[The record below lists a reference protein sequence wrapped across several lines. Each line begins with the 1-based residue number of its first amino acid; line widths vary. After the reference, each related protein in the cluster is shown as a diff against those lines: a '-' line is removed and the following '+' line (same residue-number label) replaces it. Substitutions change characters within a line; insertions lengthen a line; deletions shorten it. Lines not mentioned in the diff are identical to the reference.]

1 MELSGEEK
9 GFNPLRV
16 HRPSRAFSGLA
27 ESRGIERTAWPCFRR
42 FGGTAGW
49 PNARDLARANRRCGC
64 CDSDRPLRGC
74 ATRCA
79 AQRRAVC
86 AGEGEVLPAPQ
97 KVVAP
102 DTTASVREAIA
113 PPIASAEQ
121 VEATSGVKVM
131 RGNGGPPKAL
141 IIDVARASL
150 LNPKSPPSGLED
162 LFRAPLPGLPPRAP
176 RSPRQKAQIDAD
188 EQPLEAPARTL
199 GRNER
204 AFDSTDRRA
213 ARLA

>member
-1 MELSGEEK
+1 M
-9 GFNPLRV
+9 
-16 HRPSRAFSGLA
+16 
-27 ESRGIERTAWPCFRR
+27 
-42 FGGTAGW
+42 
-49 PNARDLARANRRCGC
+49 
-64 CDSDRPLRGC
+64 
-74 ATRCA
+74 
-79 AQRRAVC
+79 
-86 AGEGEVLPAPQ
+86 
-97 KVVAP
+97 
-102 DTTASVREAIA
+102 ASVREAIA

-204 AFDSTDRRA
+204 AFD
-213 ARLA
+213 

>member
-1 MELSGEEK
+1 MLAPADQALEHRSG
-9 GFNPLRV
+9 
-16 HRPSRAFSGLA
+16 HRRDNGNIQGDVAGNGAQAFGRHAALA
-27 ESRGIERTAWPCFRR
+27 LGVW
-42 FGGTAGW
+42 
-49 PNARDLARANRRCGC
+49 
-64 CDSDRPLRGC
+64 
-74 ATRCA
+74 
-79 AQRRAVC
+79 
-86 AGEGEVLPAPQ
+86 
-97 KVVAP
+97 

-204 AFDSTDRRA
+204 AFD
-213 ARLA
+213 